1 MIERPTKRKAYRKMK
16 AEVYRKNKQDSNL
29 ERAAR
34 NNTCKNNIF
43 FFKCS
48 VNFQCIVLKV
58 LLHLQGNDKL
68 NLLKGISIELVER
81 YFH

>member
-34 NNTCKNNIF
+34 NNTCKYNIF
-43 FFKCS
+43 FFQI
-48 VNFQCIVLKV
+48 QCQFSMYCAEGTVSLTR
-58 LLHLQGNDKL
+58 H
-68 NLLKGISIELVER
+68 
-81 YFH
+81 